1 MAEFYF
7 RRDRNLVTCRAAYR
21 RDGPAGP
28 RRGSP
33 LARDPPVA
41 EYLRLPCNIKTPG
54 ALHQVRG
61 TDRCAGP
68 AR

>member
-7 RRDRNLVTCRAAYR
+7 RRDRNLVTCRAACR

-28 RRGSP
+28 RHGSP

-41 EYLRLPCNIKTPG
+41 EYLRLPYNIKTSG
-54 ALHQVRG
+54 ALDQVRG
-61 TDRCAGP
+61 NDRSAGP